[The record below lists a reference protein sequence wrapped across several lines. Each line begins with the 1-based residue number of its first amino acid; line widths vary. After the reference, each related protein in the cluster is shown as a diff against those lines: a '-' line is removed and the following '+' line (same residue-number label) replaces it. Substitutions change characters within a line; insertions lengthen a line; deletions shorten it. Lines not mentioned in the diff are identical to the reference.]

1 VNGGSVDLQFRRRR
15 LTRLTSLLGALAV
28 MGLLGVLGTSC
39 GGSPAEPASSSS
51 SAGPVQGTVTLFAY
65 EDGFEAGYIDPFKT
79 MYPNVR
85 LKASAF
91 GNAEESVAKLRAGF
105 EADVINVCAHSNLA
119 SMKINNLLQPLDTS
133 RIKDWD
139 RIYPNLKDLPGVVDA
154 DGKVWMVPV
163 DAGST
168 GIQYDPKVVTDPPTS
183 WKDLFDPRYRGKAAI
198 EDQAVKTIPIGA
210 IALGMPDPINLS
222 DAQLEQI
229 KQFYIDKIK
238 DGQFRTFYQNDSDC
252 VNLFKTG
259 EIAITSGYQGLSL
272 QLTQEGT
279 PNNYVLAKDGQM
291 LWVCGYGIS
300 SRCKNVDAAY
310 ALINYYLSP
319 KAEAYEVNKWYYLVA
334 NQDAASL
341 VSEKVRKDAQLDSVA
356 ELQKPILGPPPD
368 RMEKWIET
376 WNEIKATH

>member
-1 VNGGSVDLQFRRRR
+1 MNPLRSGHR
-15 LTRLTSLLGALAV
+15 LARCACLLATLVALSLLGAFAA
-28 MGLLGVLGTSC
+28 SC
-39 GGSPAEPASSSS
+39 GDSESEAPAESP
-51 SAGPVQGTVTLFAY
+51 GPVEGTLTLFAY
-65 EDGFEAGYIDPFKT
+65 EDGFEAGYIDPFKE
-79 MYPNVR
+79 MYPNVE

-119 SMKINNLLQPLDTS
+119 SMKLNDFLQPLDTA

-139 RIYPNLKDLPGVVDA
+139 RIFPTLVDLPGVVDD
-154 DGKVWMVPV
+154 DGTVWMVPV

-168 GIQYDPKVVTDPPTS
+168 GIQYDPSIVTDAPTS
-183 WKDLFDPRYRGKAAI
+183 WKDLFDPKYKGKAAV

-210 IALGMPDPINLS
+210 IALGMPDPIDLS
-222 DAQLEQI
+222 DEQLEQI
-229 KQFYIDKIK
+229 KQFYIEKIK
-238 DGQFRTFYQNDSDC
+238 EGHFRTFWQNDSDC

-259 EIAITSGYQGLSL
+259 EIAISSGYQGLTL

-279 PNNYVLAKDGQM
+279 PNNYVLAEDGQM

-300 SRCKNVDAAY
+300 ADCKNTDAAY

-319 KAEAYEVNKWYYLVA
+319 EAEAYEAEKWYYLVA
-334 NQDAASL
+334 NQDALPL
-341 VSEKVRKDAQLDSVA
+341 VSDKVREEAQLDSVA
-356 ELQKPILGPPPD
+356 ELQNPVLGPPPD

-376 WNEIKATH
+376 WNEVKATH